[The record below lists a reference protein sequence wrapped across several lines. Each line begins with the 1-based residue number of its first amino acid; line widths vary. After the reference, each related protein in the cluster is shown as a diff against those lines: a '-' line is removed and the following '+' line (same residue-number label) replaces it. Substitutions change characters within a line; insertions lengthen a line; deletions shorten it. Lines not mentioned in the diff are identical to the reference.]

1 MSTEPCSLAREE
13 VLAAVPT
20 RGEGGGGEGEEGV
33 WNTKKRWYGGG
44 EGELT
49 ELINEL
55 ALRDKA

>member
-20 RGEGGGGEGEEGV
+20 RGEVGREEEGV
-33 WNTKKRWYGGG
+33 WNTKKRGGG
-44 EGELT
+44 EGLT

>member
-20 RGEGGGGEGEEGV
+20 RGEVGREEEGV
-33 WNTKKRWYGGG
+33 WNTKKRGGG
-44 EGELT
+44 GLT